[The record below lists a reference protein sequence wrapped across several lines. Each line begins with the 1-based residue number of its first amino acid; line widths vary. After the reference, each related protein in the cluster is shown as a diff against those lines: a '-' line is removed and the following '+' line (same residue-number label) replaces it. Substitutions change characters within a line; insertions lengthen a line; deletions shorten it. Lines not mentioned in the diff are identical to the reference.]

1 MIYDSVNVCFI
12 YFPINIFSYTTDP
25 VIHPKLHFQIAFGF
39 YGISNCNPFWCK
51 CLNTFNIIFKF
62 CVQKNILAA
71 LNNDVK
77 FSGSL
82 LPAVSEGVYCAWKVP
97 LAEPVNKYL
106 FLWKKSNFQYL
117 SAYSFLRS
125 LSKTIKFAGM
135 NNDVKNSGRLLSS
148 VFKGECCAGEVALAE
163 PVNQYLLHWKKQPAE
178 VC

>member
-1 MIYDSVNVCFI
+1 MR
-12 YFPINIFSYTTDP
+12 
-25 VIHPKLHFQIAFGF
+25 PK
-39 YGISNCNPFWCK
+39 NM
-51 CLNTFNIIFKF
+51 
-62 CVQKNILAA
+62 LAA

-97 LAEPVNKYL
+97 LAEPVNKYI

-117 SAYSFLRS
+117 STHSFLRS

-135 NNDVKNSGRLLSS
+135 NNDGRLLSS
-148 VFKGECCAGEVALAE
+148 VFKGECCASEVALAE